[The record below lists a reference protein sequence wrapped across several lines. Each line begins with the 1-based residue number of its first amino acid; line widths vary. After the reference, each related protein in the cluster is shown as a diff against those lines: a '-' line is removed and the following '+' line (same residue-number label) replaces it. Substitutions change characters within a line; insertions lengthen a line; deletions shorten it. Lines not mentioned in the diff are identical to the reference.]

1 MASVLIF
8 VVVVAVKLV
17 DPLTLFLAAC
27 VAAFAS
33 APSSANFRWQII
45 LSGAAVMVGLLA
57 GLSLLV
63 SNAEGQRFF
72 HFAWVE
78 TACASVIQITL
89 ITFGFGAWRNRRTN
103 KTSDATEKNEVGKPP
118 QGEKEDEPV
127 KAKPLLPPVLYFK
140 NGQGAF
146 EYICKYGRLEPIGE
160 GCIRV
165 AIVDP
170 DDMRRGEDGFQF
182 VWVRVADSDGGFLA
196 RAVTA
201 APHVPLL
208 KGGELVKWFAAKS
221 DPRLANVD
229 RLAHDPRAWW
239 QAWIVAV
246 LAPEL
251 IVATG
256 SFRTE
261 IDYKEFAPIRDA

>member
-17 DPLTLFLAAC
+17 DPLTLFLAVC
-27 VAAFAS
+27 VAAFAAS
-33 APSSANFRWQII
+33 PTSANSRWLIM

-57 GLSLLV
+57 GLSLLL
-63 SNAEGQRFF
+63 SNADGQHF

-78 TACASVIQITL
+78 TACASVIQIWL
-89 ITFGFGAWRNRRTN
+89 FTFAFGAWRNRRAN
-103 KTSDATEKNEVGKPP
+103 KTPAVSEKKEADKP
-118 QGEKEDEPV
+118 QERGEQHEPT
-127 KAKPLLPPVLYFK
+127 KAKPSLPPVLYFK
-140 NGQGAF
+140 NTRGAF
-146 EYICKYGRLEPIGE
+146 DYMCEYGCLEPVGE

-170 DDMRRGEDGFQF
+170 DDMRRGKDGFQF
-182 VWVRVADSDGGFLA
+182 VWVRVADADGGFLA

-201 APHVPLL
+201 APNVPPL
-208 KGGELVKWFAAKS
+208 KGGELVKWFAVRPE
-221 DPRLANVD
+221 PRLASVD

-239 QAWIVAV
+239 HAWIVAV

-256 SFRTE
+256 AFRTE
-261 IDYKEFAPIRDA
+261 IDYREFVPIPDAR